1 MSVSNVIG
9 KILSFLRPGY
19 PQEGPATDYF
29 PLLALLPRRLSDA
42 EVVQIVEKLVARGKL
57 PVDATDIRVMINK
70 ITDQIASPHEVERVK
85 DRLAIHGW
93 TTLDEF
99 PSASGQ

>member
-1 MSVSNVIG
+1 MSSEN
-9 KILSFLRPGY
+9 
-19 PQEGPATDYF
+19 PATDYV

-42 EVVQIVEKLVARGKL
+42 EVVQLVEKLVGCAKL
-57 PVDATDIRVMINK
+57 PVEATDIRVMINK
-70 ITDQIASPHEVERVK
+70 ITDQIASPHEVERVN

-99 PSASGQ
+99 PSVRGQ